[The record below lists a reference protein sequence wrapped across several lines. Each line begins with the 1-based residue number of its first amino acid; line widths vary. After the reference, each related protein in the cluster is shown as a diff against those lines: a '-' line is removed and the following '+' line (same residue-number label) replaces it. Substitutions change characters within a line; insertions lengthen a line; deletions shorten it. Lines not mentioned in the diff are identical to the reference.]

1 MTKNKDMEVKILL
14 IRFAVQN
21 FMSYRDMTEL
31 RMSAG
36 NSLLHEEH
44 VINERGKRL
53 LKGAFLFGPNASG
66 KSNLIKAASFAQEI
80 ILYGIKSVSCEK
92 KYFRI
97 DNKYKSQ
104 PGVFQ
109 FDIASGGYF
118 YSYGFALS
126 YSDAAVQEEWLY
138 RLDDG
143 LCVFERQKNGNGG
156 CSVKTDLVFSDEK
169 KRARFDVYIQD
180 IESPKMSQT
189 LFLSDV
195 EMRSPD
201 VEEEYQP
208 FRDVMMWFRY
218 LTIIFPE
225 TRYGGILR
233 MVEDSNASADLDL
246 LLKYFDTG
254 IDSVGSQHM
263 TFDEVM
269 RNEPGLERLKP
280 ELERELR
287 NNYSAAVLTSYPGNR
302 LLEVSYRDGSLYA
315 DEVITNHGNK
325 EEMFSF
331 QDESDGTRRLFDIL
345 PLYQFGQAGRVIL
358 VDELDRSLHSA
369 ATREFIRLFYER
381 TENTPSQLIVTTH
394 DLNIMDIEFLRRD
407 EIWFVDRGRENN
419 SVLYSLN
426 KFEEIRH
433 GMTNEDYLLGRFGAV
448 PKFSTGEA

>member
-1 MTKNKDMEVKILL
+1 ML

-21 FMSYRDMTEL
+21 FLSYRDMTEL

-36 NSLLHEEH
+36 SSLLHEEH
-44 VINERGKRL
+44 VINESGKRF

-80 ILYGIKSVSCEK
+80 IIYGIKSVSCDK

-97 DNKYKSQ
+97 DSKYKSQ

-109 FDIASGGYF
+109 FDIASGGHF

-126 YSDAAVQEEWLY
+126 YANATIEEEWLY
-138 RLDDG
+138 RIDDD
-143 LCVFERQKNGNGG
+143 LCVFERHKLENGG
-156 CSVKTDLVFSDEK
+156 SSVRTALMFSNEK
-169 KRARFDVYIQD
+169 KHSRFDVYIQD
-180 IESPKMSQT
+180 IENPKMSQT

-201 VEEEYQP
+201 AEEEYQP
-208 FRDVMMWFRY
+208 FRDVMIWFRC

-233 MVEDSNASADLDL
+233 MVEDSNASTDLAK

-263 TFDEVM
+263 VFDEVM

-280 ELERELR
+280 ELERELK

-315 DEVITNHGNK
+315 DEVVTNHGNN

-369 ATREFIRLFYER
+369 ATREFIRLFYEI
-381 TENTPSQLIVTTH
+381 TEDMPSQLIVTTH
-394 DLNIMDIEFLRRD
+394 DLDIMNTDFLRRD
-407 EIWFVDRGRENN
+407 EIWFVDRGKDNN
-419 SVLYSLN
+419 SLLYSLN
-426 KFEEIRH
+426 KFDEIRQEI
-433 GMTNEDYLLGRFGAV
+433 TYEDYLFGRFGAV
-448 PKFSTGEA
+448 PKFRMEEA